1 MAEHAAAAAYTLGG
15 GEGIA
20 RQNRKFLLAMDGSQS
35 DAKNRIDG
43 AGNGFRYG
51 NAPIRSHR
59 RSGKTAAR

>member
-1 MAEHAAAAAYTLGG
+1 MTEHAAYTLGRG
-15 GEGIA
+15 S
-20 RQNRKFLLAMDGSQS
+20 RCQNQKFLLAMDGSQS